1 MKFRLFS
8 PGACI
13 AALLALTL
21 PAAWAT
27 PADPTVCADAAQIA
41 YGEPIATLS
50 QLGIIDSGEEFH
62 PQDPVTRALA
72 AKYMT
77 LMRRGGEEL
86 ILPAEI
92 EPHSDFS
99 DTWGHW
105 AQAYISYCEGSGI
118 LDGRGNGCFDPNS
131 PITGIEFAKMAL
143 AALGYD
149 PVAYQLV
156 GPGWD
161 TTTNLLAL
169 QTCSPSLYEGLG
181 EEVALSG
188 PLTQAGAVQI
198 LFNML
203 ENTVIQAVPSPYG
216 TEGEI
221 TYTYTPQTDT
231 QGQPVSFLSAHFGET
246 ALDGVPEQPGP

>member
-1 MKFRLFS
+1 MKFRSLFC
-8 PGACI
+8 GAWI
-13 AALLALTL
+13 VALLSSLLST
-21 PAAWAT
+21 AWAA
-27 PADPTVCADAAQIA
+27 PPELPTDAAQIA
-41 YGEPIATLS
+41 RRGPVTVLS
-50 QLGIIDSGEEFH
+50 HLGIIDGEGDFCPEA
-62 PQDPVTRALA
+62 PVARALA
-72 AKYMT
+72 AKYMAS
-77 LMRRGGEEL
+77 MRLGGRDL
-86 ILPAEI
+86 VLPAEV

-99 DTWGHW
+99 DVRGHW

>member
-105 AQAYISYCEGSGI
+105 AQAYISYCEGAGI
-118 LDGRGNGCFDPNS
+118 LDGRGDGRFDPDA
-131 PITGIEFAKMAL
+131 PVIEAEFAKMAL

-149 PVAYQLV
+149 PAAFQLIGADWAV
-156 GPGWD
+156 N
-161 TTTNLLAL
+161 TNREAVMS
-169 QTCSPSLYEGLG
+169 CRPSLYEGLQEAG
-181 EEVALSG
+181 AGSR
-188 PLTQAGAVQI
+188 PLTREGAARI

-203 ENTVIQAVPSPYG
+203 GNTVIQAVPSPYG